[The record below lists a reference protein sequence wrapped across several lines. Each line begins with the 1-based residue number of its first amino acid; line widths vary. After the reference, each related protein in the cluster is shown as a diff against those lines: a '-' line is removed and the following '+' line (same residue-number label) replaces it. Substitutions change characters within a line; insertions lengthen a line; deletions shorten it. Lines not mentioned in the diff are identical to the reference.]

1 MAAADPPKIFPLS
14 ESSLIVE
21 FGSEISV
28 ELNERAIAL
37 ADHLDADPFP
47 GYIESVPCY
56 ASTAV
61 FYDLL
66 TVKREFP
73 AAPTAFDV
81 VQELIRSVLQSVRPK
96 TDQEHRQIE
105 IPVSFTDNDA
115 LDLPFIAESGGL
127 SASEVIDIFTSTS
140 YRVFML
146 GFLPG
151 FTYMGEIDE
160 RISVPRRH
168 APRLKVPPGSVGIAG
183 RQTGI
188 YPFGSP
194 GGWQILGRTNTNIFL
209 PNNDPPCL
217 FRPGDQ
223 VRFVPA

>member
-1 MAAADPPKIFPLS
+1 MPAPDLPRIFPLS
-14 ESSLIVE
+14 ESSLVVE

-37 ADHLDADPFP
+37 ADQLDTNPFP

-66 TVKREFP
+66 TVKREVP
-73 AAPTAFDV
+73 SASTAFDA
-81 VQELIRSVLQSVRPK
+81 VQALIRSILNSVRPK

-105 IPVSFTDNDA
+105 IPVSFAEPNA
-115 LDLPFIAESGGL
+115 LDLPFIAESANL
-127 SASEVIDIFTSTS
+127 SPSEVIDIFTSTI
-140 YRVFML
+140 YRVYML

-151 FTYMGEIDE
+151 FTYMGEIDK
-160 RISVPRRH
+160 RIAVPRKQ
-168 APRLKVPPGSVGIAG
+168 APRLKMPPGSVGIAG
-183 RQTGI
+183 RQTGV
-188 YPFGSP
+188 YPFESP
-194 GGWQILGRTNTNIFL
+194 GGWQILGRTNTDIFL
-209 PNNDPPCL
+209 PNSDPPCL
-217 FRPGDQ
+217 FRPGDL

>member
-1 MAAADPPKIFPLS
+1 MPAPDLPRIFPLS
-14 ESSLIVE
+14 ESSLVVE

-37 ADHLDADPFP
+37 ADQLDTNPFP

-66 TVKREFP
+66 TVKREVP
-73 AAPTAFDV
+73 SRSTAFDA
-81 VQELIRSVLQSVRPK
+81 VQALIRSVLNSVRPK
-96 TDQEHRQIE
+96 TDQERRQIE
-105 IPVSFTDNDA
+105 IPVSFAEPNA
-115 LDLPFIAESGGL
+115 LDLPFIAESAGL
-127 SASEVIDIFTSTS
+127 SPSEVIDIFTSTI
-140 YRVFML
+140 YRVYML

-151 FTYMGEIDE
+151 FTYMGEIDK
-160 RISVPRRH
+160 RIAVPRKQ

-188 YPFGSP
+188 YPFESP
-194 GGWQILGRTNTNIFL
+194 GGWQILGRTNTDILL
-209 PNNDPPCL
+209 PNSDPPCL
-217 FRPGDQ
+217 FRPGDL
-223 VRFVPA
+223 VRFVPV

>member
-1 MAAADPPKIFPLS
+1 MAAADSPKIFPLS

-21 FGSEISV
+21 FGGEISV
-28 ELNERAIAL
+28 ELNERAVAL
-37 ADHLDADPFP
+37 ADHLHADPFP

-66 TVKREFP
+66 TVKRGFP
-73 AAPTAFDV
+73 DASTAFDA
-81 VQELIRSVLQSVRPK
+81 VQEMIKSVLDSLRPK

-105 IPVSFTDNDA
+105 IPVSFTEDDA
-115 LDLPFIAESGGL
+115 LDLPFIAESAGL
-127 SASEVIDIFTSTS
+127 SQSEVIDIFTSTI

-160 RISVPRRH
+160 RIAVPRKQ

-188 YPFGSP
+188 YPFESP
-194 GGWQILGRTNTNIFL
+194 GGWQILGRTNTDIFL

-223 VRFVPA
+223 VRFFPA

>member
-1 MAAADPPKIFPLS
+1 MPAPDLPRIFPLS
-14 ESSLIVE
+14 ESSLVVE

-37 ADHLDADPFP
+37 ADQLDTNPFP

-66 TVKREFP
+66 TVKREVP
-73 AAPTAFDV
+73 SASTAFDA
-81 VQELIRSVLQSVRPK
+81 VQALIRSVLNSVRPK
-96 TDQEHRQIE
+96 TDQERCQIE
-105 IPVSFTDNDA
+105 IPVSFAEPNA
-115 LDLPFIAESGGL
+115 LDLPFIAESAGL
-127 SASEVIDIFTSTS
+127 SPSEVIDIFTSTI
-140 YRVFML
+140 YRVYML

-151 FTYMGEIDE
+151 FTYMGEIDK
-160 RISVPRRH
+160 RIAVPRKQ

-188 YPFGSP
+188 YPFESP
-194 GGWQILGRTNTNIFL
+194 GGWQILGRTNTDIFL
-209 PNNDPPCL
+209 PNSDPPCL
-217 FRPGDQ
+217 FRPGDL
-223 VRFVPA
+223 VRFVPV

>member
-1 MAAADPPKIFPLS
+1 MAAADSPKIFPLS

-37 ADHLDADPFP
+37 ADHLHADPFP

-73 AAPTAFDV
+73 DASTAFDA
-81 VQELIRSVLQSVRPK
+81 VQELIRSVLKSVRPK
-96 TDQEHRQIE
+96 NDREHRQIA
-105 IPVSFTDNDA
+105 IPVSFTDNNA
-115 LDLPFIAESGGL
+115 LDLPFIAESASL
-127 SASEVIDIFTSTS
+127 SQSEVIDIFTSAT
-140 YRVFML
+140 YRVYML

-151 FTYMGEIDE
+151 FTYMGEVDE
-160 RISVPRRH
+160 RISVPRRQ

-188 YPFGSP
+188 YPFESP